1 VRVCDPM
8 VITAVAMAAAPTV
21 AVPTPICAVASSITP
36 ESTLIFVAATGS
48 TSPSV
53 AASLTLHR
61 AGTECA
67 DHPRA
72 VATAATDGPLVMT
85 GVSDALTGTQQCIN
99 ASHTNVRLIVQ
110 FFSLQQFF
118 KYYMFIR
125 KLFPSLFYFCYFVE
139 FVMCSRC

>member
-1 VRVCDPM
+1 
-8 VITAVAMAAAPTV
+8 MAAAPTV
-21 AVPTPICAVASSITP
+21 TVPTSICVIASSITP
-36 ESTLIFVAATGS
+36 ESTPIFVAATTGS

-67 DHPRA
+67 DHPCA